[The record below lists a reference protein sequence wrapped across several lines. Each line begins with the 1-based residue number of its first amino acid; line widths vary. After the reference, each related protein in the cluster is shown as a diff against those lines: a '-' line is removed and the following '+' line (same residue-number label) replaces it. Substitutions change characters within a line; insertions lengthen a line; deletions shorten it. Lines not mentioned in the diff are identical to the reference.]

1 MEHMILKVGNNEY
14 ESVEVNCSQFI
25 FYNEEL
31 PDFELLKSAYTYRSL
46 FINNRYYAPKLINKE
61 DANEE

>member
-1 MEHMILKVGNNEY
+1 MEPMILKIGNNEY
-14 ESVEVNCSQFI
+14 ELVEVNCSQFI

-46 FINNRYYAPKLINKE
+46 FINNRYYAPKIVNKDYANKE
-61 DANEE
+61 